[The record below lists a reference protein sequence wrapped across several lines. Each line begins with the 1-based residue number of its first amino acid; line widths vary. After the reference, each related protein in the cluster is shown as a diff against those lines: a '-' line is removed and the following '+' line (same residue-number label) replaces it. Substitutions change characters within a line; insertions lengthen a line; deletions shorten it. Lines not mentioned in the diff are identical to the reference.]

1 MTAPG
6 GRGDAGDP
14 VLSQAAVLILLG
26 TTAVLGWWGWEQGGF
41 FDVVFLPGS
50 MILLLLLAV
59 LAWFGPW
66 PVSLRGPA
74 LVAIAA
80 MAGLSAWTLLS
91 AFWSPLPSE
100 AISDAQHAFLYA
112 VALGLGIW
120 LAVLMRDRPLL
131 ALSPVVVSVALVGIA
146 TVIAL
151 WTSNSPQDLVEGD
164 ATLRYPIGYRNA
176 EAAFFLAA
184 VWPMVV
190 FSASRQ
196 IPPWLRGL
204 FSGSATVCLGLAVL
218 AQSRG
223 SVFAVPIALAV
234 LVAVHPRRLN
244 IVFWTAI
251 AAIPAAVALPWL
263 LEVYRAGHGSTDATL
278 PLLRHSATAIALT
291 AALATLAG
299 WAMARLDPVE
309 RLSPRST
316 TVVSRVV
323 AVVAAIALVVG
334 VIGATKSAGGPI
346 KFISHHASQINS
358 NSSDLGPQ
366 GARFGLNLQTERGD
380 LWRVAIDDFKNH
392 PVAGEGAGSFWFSYL
407 LHRHSLLE
415 ARDTHS
421 VELQMAAELGIPGV
435 LLFATFL
442 IAAVM
447 AVLRARRVGEEAAA
461 LAAGALAMSAY
472 WLVHASVDWFF
483 DYAAITLPAMFALG
497 VAAGPSLQDR
507 VAEVPLWRRRAG
519 GAVLV
524 LVAVTMVPLFFSAR
538 YTNHALRT
546 SDSDLSGAYRDLD
559 RAADLNPWSSQP
571 LAAKASIAEGA
582 GDEPTALRAIND
594 AIERTP
600 EEWILY
606 WQKAKVLAQSNPAAA
621 RAALAQ
627 ARARNPTGPEIEA
640 LGAQL
645 GVGH

>member
-1 MTAPG
+1 
-6 GRGDAGDP
+6 
-14 VLSQAAVLILLG
+14 
-26 TTAVLGWWGWEQGGF
+26 
-41 FDVVFLPGS
+41 
-50 MILLLLLAV
+50 MILLLLLAL

-66 PVSLRGPA
+66 TVSLRGPA
-74 LVAIAA
+74 LVAIGA

-100 AISDAQHAFLYA
+100 AISDAQHAFVYA

-120 LAVLMRDRPLL
+120 LAVSMRDRPLL

-196 IPPWLRGL
+196 IPPLLRGL
-204 FSGSATVCLGLAVL
+204 LSGSATMCLGLAIL

-223 SVFAVPIALAV
+223 SVFAVPVALAV

-251 AAIPAAVALPWL
+251 AATPAAAALPWL
-263 LEVYRAGHGSTDATL
+263 LDVYRAGHGSTNATL
-278 PLLRHSATAIALT
+278 PFLRHAATAIALT
-291 AALATLAG
+291 AAIAALVG

-316 TVVSRVV
+316 TVVGRVV
-323 AVVAAIALVVG
+323 ATIAAIALVVG
-334 VIGATKSAGGPI
+334 VMGATKSAGGPI
-346 KFISHHASQINS
+346 KFISQHASQVNAS
-358 NSSDLGPQ
+358 SSDLGPQ
-366 GARFGLNLQTERGD
+366 GARFGLNLRTERGD

-447 AVLRARRVGEEAAA
+447 AVLRARRAGEEAAA

-472 WLVHASVDWFF
+472 WLVHSSVDWFF

-497 VAAGPSLQDR
+497 VAAGPGLRERADE
-507 VAEVPLWRRRAG
+507 VVGEVPVWSRRTAG
-519 GAVLV
+519 AALV

-546 SDSDLSGAYRDLD
+546 SASDLSGAYRDLD
-559 RAADLNPWSSQP
+559 RASDLNPWSSQP
-571 LAAKASIAEGA
+571 LAAKASVAEAA

-594 AIERTP
+594 AIQRTP

-606 WQKAKVLAQSNPAAA
+606 WQKAKVLAGSNPAAA

-627 ARARNPTGPEIEA
+627 AGARNPTGPEIEA
-640 LGAQL
+640 LGAKL